1 MRYKI
6 IDIRTNKPVGPF
18 YFNSLTKAQNYFNN
32 CGVDKEHCKL
42 VPVTDLELKS
52 TIDYYDKALMD
63 LYHEIEI
70 TKNEK
75 DLLRLINILKDVL
88 KKRRKV
94 KNKSRGI
101 SSSIMI
107 SDYRYRTS
115 ILEDY
120 GFLEEEEIYNW

>member
-42 VPVTDLELKS
+42 IPVTDLELKS

-75 DLLRLINILKDVL
+75 DLFRLINILKDVL

-120 GFLEEEEIYNW
+120 GFFEEEEIYNW

>member
-6 IDIRTNKPVGPF
+6 IDIRTNKPIGPF

-75 DLLRLINILKDVL
+75 DLLRLISILKDVL

-120 GFLEEEEIYNW
+120 GFFEEEEIYNW